1 MHRALVFSEINGLGA
16 EARFLLQ
23 VMVCQWTA
31 GLGASYK
38 VKEFAKLHCL
48 TERLVREA
56 TRGLVEAGLLTTK
69 KLAEQKGR
77 PSQEY
82 EASQPLL
89 DLLGENERG
98 RVTHEDLVLRLF
110 CEPDVFAERPLP
122 DADTTRVRVAR
133 KQVREDGRPAA
144 PGAHGRLAASTRVLL
159 AALLIS
165 ADQCGV
171 VIGIGEARL
180 RAMTGLNSAALKHQV
195 KRLLNLGF
203 MRCHVPGVS
212 NGVFV
217 GAKVPSIY
225 YLNLGHPQLT
235 DQSPHGLL
243 VYASEGLS
251 GYERLTSGL
260 RSDIQKALLALGPAV
275 LDVLYHKLARYTSH
289 LLSKTWGEPS
299 SEYGAAPA
307 SLEGM
312 IARELTQLKVGNPR
326 QSEAGYYWPGMPD
339 HFFALAYEWAE
350 LLKKRLS
357 GKIWQS
363 YQPQLVRLIPAP
375 GEEASALR
383 IVSLMF
389 YPAPAHQ
396 KGCILMRDFRDGSL
410 EEFHGETDLVMK
422 CGYVPGLLTPPS

>member
-1 MHRALVFSEINGLGA
+1 MLDRLVFLEIDYLGA
-16 EARFLLQ
+16 ESRFFLQ
-23 VMVCQWTA
+23 VMACQWAA
-31 GLGASYK
+31 GLGVSYK
-38 VKEFAKLHCL
+38 IKEAAKLHCL
-48 TERLVREA
+48 TERLVRGA
-56 TRGLVEAGLLTTK
+56 TLELVEAGLLTTK
-69 KLAEQKGR
+69 KQAEQKGR

-82 EASQPLL
+82 EASQYLL
-89 DLLGENERG
+89 DLLAKQERST
-98 RVTHEDLVLRLF
+98 VAHQDLVLRLF
-110 CEPDVFAERPLP
+110 NEPDVFAEWPLP
-122 DADTTRVRVAR
+122 DADTGSVKAAR
-133 KQVREDGRPAA
+133 KQIRKDGRPAA
-144 PGAHGRLAASTRVLL
+144 PGARGRLAASTRVLL
-159 AALLIS
+159 AALLNS

-171 VIGIGEARL
+171 VTGVGEARL

-235 DQSPHGLL
+235 DQSPYGLL

-260 RSDIQKALLALGPAV
+260 HSDLKKALLALGPAV

-289 LLSKTWGEPS
+289 LLSNTWGEPS
-299 SEYGAAPA
+299 SKYGAAPA

-312 IARELTQLKVGNPR
+312 IARELGQLKVGNPR
-326 QSEAGYYWPGMPD
+326 LSEAGYYWPGMLD

-357 GKIWQS
+357 GKIWQG
-363 YQPQLVRLIPAP
+363 YQPQLVRLVPAP
-375 GEEASALR
+375 DEEVGVR
-383 IVSLMF
+383 IVSLMV

-396 KGCILMRDFRDGSL
+396 KNCILMKDFRNGSL
-410 EEFHGETDLVMK
+410 EEFHGEADLVMK
-422 CGYVPGLLTPPS
+422 YGYVPGLLTPRS